1 MVAQILAAAAAS
13 VSGPATSRNCM
24 PSPLLPSLI
33 TMIGCSA
40 ASGAFDR
47 DLSRPRHSA
56 RKPPTE
62 LAPPT
67 STPNSVRLTAS
78 WDEACGVV
86 GAAAVFSG
94 AGLSAAGFSLA
105 AFSIAVLSVAVLSS
119 AALSMAGVVAA
130 LSGEVAGVASAVC
143 GAVVDAVAAAVVVE
157 EAVGDGVLAGS
168 GSISL
173 EAAGSGGPIIDL
185 AATSGIAAVVAG
197 GLDEAGAAGGNAGS
211 GVGAAAA
218 IFALA
223 CSRRLASA
231 ACFPVTTA
239 DVVATGPIIKGAVSV
254 AAASGAGAGVAPS
267 TTGGADAAGAA
278 EAGAGVA
285 GAADAFCLAIAPVT
299 ESSPCSRVDKREYIR
314 SRSPFSVSIAD
325 ASRLVSFWLSRA
337 ADWICCAWR
346 DKSAAASSSWRNRSD
361 DWF

>member
-78 WDEACGVV
+78 WGEVCGA
-86 GAAAVFSG
+86 GAAVAVFSG
-94 AGLSAAGFSLA
+94 AGLSEAGFSMA
-105 AFSIAVLSVAVLSS
+105 AVSMAVLSS
-119 AALSMAGVVAA
+119 AALSLATLSMAALSMAGVAAA
-130 LSGEVAGVASAVC
+130 LSGAAAGVASAVC
-143 GAVVDAVAAAVVVE
+143 GGVVGTVVAAVVAE
-157 EAVGDGVLAGS
+157 EVVGEEVLAGS

-185 AATSGIAAVVAG
+185 
-197 GLDEAGAAGGNAGS
+197 
-211 GVGAAAA
+211 
-218 IFALA
+218 
-223 CSRRLASA
+223 
-231 ACFPVTTA
+231 
-239 DVVATGPIIKGAVSV
+239 
-254 AAASGAGAGVAPS
+254 
-267 TTGGADAAGAA
+267 
-278 EAGAGVA
+278 
-285 GAADAFCLAIAPVT
+285 
-299 ESSPCSRVDKREYIR
+299 
-314 SRSPFSVSIAD
+314 
-325 ASRLVSFWLSRA
+325 
-337 ADWICCAWR
+337 
-346 DKSAAASSSWRNRSD
+346 
-361 DWF
+361 